1 MAIIRD
7 LRNMHIYCQNIMI
20 DKKDG
25 YLNFLS
31 CFVFIFTYSSQIGV
45 IFFYF
50 SYRGFFCRRL
60 TVYFTISR
68 QYNYTHDV
76 KLDAKCF
83 LHSSRLDRTYI
94 QKSPRILSLQNYDC
108 KITITQEK
116 NYRSLKEHDIIK
128 W

>member
-50 SYRGFFCRRL
+50 SYKGFFCRRL

-76 KLDAKCF
+76 KLDANVFYIPVVLTEHIFKN
-83 LHSSRLDRTYI
+83 LHAFYPYKIMIVKLRLHR
-94 QKSPRILSLQNYDC
+94 K
-108 KITITQEK
+108 KIIV
-116 NYRSLKEHDIIK
+116 L
-128 W
+128 